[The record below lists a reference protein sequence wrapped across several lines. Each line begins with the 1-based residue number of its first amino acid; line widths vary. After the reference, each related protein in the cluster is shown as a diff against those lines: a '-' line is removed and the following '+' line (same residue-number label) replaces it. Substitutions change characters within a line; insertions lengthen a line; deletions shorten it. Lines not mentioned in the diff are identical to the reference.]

1 MTKELTIWHNTRC
14 SKSRATLALLQ
25 ERGHEPHIVSYL
37 DETPNANEIKRVLG
51 LLDIEPRGLM
61 RTKESLYGEL
71 GLADEDDAEALIRA
85 MVENPKLIE
94 RPVVISGERAA
105 IGRPPENVLSVLE

>member
-25 ERGHEPHIVSYL
+25 ERGHEPNIVSYL

-71 GLADEDDAEALIRA
+71 GLADEDNDEALIRA

-94 RPVVISGERAA
+94 RPVVICGNRAA
-105 IGRPPENVLSVLE
+105 IGRPPENVLPVLE